1 MKSGE
6 RHSAIPVHD
15 LILTNF
21 LKFPTEV
28 YVLICEGTPIT
39 YKSATGLS
47 CSAKWYKAS
56 FSSTRSH
63 NHVSADFAHT
73 PNSKGT
79 RRAHA

>member
-1 MKSGE
+1 MMKSGE

-21 LKFPTEV
+21 LTFPTEV

-47 CSAKWYKAS
+47 CSAK
-56 FSSTRSH
+56 
-63 NHVSADFAHT
+63 
-73 PNSKGT
+73 
-79 RRAHA
+79 